1 MVLFD
6 TLERSSATLKVRD
19 INSINIL
26 VIKSINKLTNRYKK
40 FKNNGSLL
48 KESIDPKTWTTKA
61 NEPPKSKP
69 CKIV

>member
-6 TLERSSATLKVRD
+6 TLERSSATLKVRE

-26 VIKSINKLTNRYKK
+26 VTRSINKLIARYKK

-48 KESIDPKTWTTKA
+48 KESIDPKT
-61 NEPPKSKP
+61 
-69 CKIV
+69 

>member
-48 KESIDPKTWTTKA
+48 KESIDPKT
-61 NEPPKSKP
+61 
-69 CKIV
+69 